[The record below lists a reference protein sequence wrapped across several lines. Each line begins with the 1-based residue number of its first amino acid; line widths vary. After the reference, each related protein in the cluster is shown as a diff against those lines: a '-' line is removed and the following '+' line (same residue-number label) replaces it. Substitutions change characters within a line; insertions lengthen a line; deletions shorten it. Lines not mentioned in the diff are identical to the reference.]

1 MMTKFCPNCGKEISD
16 KVKFCP
22 DCGSNFDSFSIEK
35 NEKSIVVES
44 KKDIK
49 IEDSQKIEE
58 TKIENK
64 KTGMVYSIKNIAIYG
79 VIAVSLIIILLVAMA
94 FFAGMSGNT
103 YSSNNPSTDYS
114 KTASTNFI
122 VPKTESQTERNTR
135 IANEIVANYHQTHTY
150 SLTDLYVCGDM
161 ASDVWD
167 MLKAQGI
174 NAKINVGN
182 VQKDISSIKDADHAW
197 VLAEVAPNQYLAL
210 EATGGY
216 SVQKS
221 DNPRYYVGW
230 SFYNPKQLK
239 NYLQLNSQRNDA
251 VSKYNYAVSDYNNF
265 LAQYNKANFLTQIS
279 WKGQLD
285 DKKLIVN
292 QRIQDLNDINQQIS
306 ALLSSL

>member
-1 MMTKFCPNCGKEISD
+1 MSKFCPNCGKEISD

-22 DCGSNFDSFSIEK
+22 ECGSNFDSFSVK
-35 NEKSIVVES
+35 KDEKSIVEES
-44 KKDIK
+44 KQEIK
-49 IEDSQKIEE
+49 IDNAQKIEE

-64 KTGMVYSIKNIAIYG
+64 KTGTTYNIINIAIYG
-79 VIAVSLIIILLVAMA
+79 LIAVFLIIILLVALA
-94 FFAGMSGNT
+94 FFAGMSGNFP
-103 YSSNNPSTDYS
+103 SSNSPSTSYS
-114 KTASTNFI
+114 KTSSTNFI
-122 VPKTESQTERNTR
+122 VPMTETQTERNTR
-135 IANEIVANYHQTHTY
+135 VANEIVANYHQTHTY

-182 VQKDISSIKDADHAW
+182 VDKDIKNITEANHAW

-221 DNPRYYVGW
+221 DNPRYYYGF

-239 NYLQLNSQRNDA
+239 NYLQLIRQLHDA
-251 VSKYNYAVSDYNNF
+251 TDKYNYAVSDYNNF
-265 LAQYNKANFLTQIS
+265 LTQYNKANFFTQLS

-292 QRIQDLNDINQQIS
+292 QRTQDINDIYQQLN
-306 ALLSSL
+306 ALLSNL